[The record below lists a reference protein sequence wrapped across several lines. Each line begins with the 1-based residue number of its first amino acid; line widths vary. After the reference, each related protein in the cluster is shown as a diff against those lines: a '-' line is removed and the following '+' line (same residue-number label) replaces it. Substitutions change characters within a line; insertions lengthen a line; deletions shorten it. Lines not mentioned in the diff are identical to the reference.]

1 MVGAW
6 EWEKATAGA
15 VAGFAT
21 VAAMHPLDVVRTI
34 DSKEKEIKLIETTTV
49 NEGRGLSALPTYNK
63 QHSSR
68 SLHQCPSRDA
78 FRAIMKEEG
87 PRALALQGFLMVL
100 FSSQHIRNSPK
111 SLWISMRR
119 EEIPNPQLIIY
130 WYNRLLEHDYSK
142 DLVPTESQDRYI
154 DSLHVIRETARFEGL
169 RGFYRGLTANLLKN
183 VPASSITFI
192 VYETVLKHP
201 PTR

>member
-1 MVGAW
+1 MNLAKNKTVSSHTNLRRGVGDYT
-6 EWEKATAGA
+6 EG
-15 VAGFAT
+15 
-21 VAAMHPLDVVRTI
+21 R
-34 DSKEKEIKLIETTTV
+34 TTV
-49 NEGRGLSALPTYNK
+49 SANRVQLDCTAPLI
-63 QHSSR
+63 S
-68 SLHQCPSRDA
+68 
-78 FRAIMKEEG
+78 IG
-87 PRALALQGFLMVL
+87 LMVSHGAIQFTAYKEL
-100 FSSQHIRNSPK
+100 PKVIVDFNEKRRNSESTADHLLNSADYAALGGSSK
-111 SLWISMRR
+111 VVA
-119 EEIPNPQLIIY
+119 
-130 WYNRLLEHDYSK
+130 LLEHDYSK